1 MVAVALNNSSITAL
15 TDTHLR
21 HHAWSSHRWFRFW
34 SDCALSEADSASGRG
49 KGRRCMLTRTCVQA
63 DLLGRKMVIFL
74 ADVIFIVGARQSYRI
89 LV

>member
-1 MVAVALNNSSITAL
+1 
-15 TDTHLR
+15 
-21 HHAWSSHRWFRFW
+21 
-34 SDCALSEADSASGRG
+34 
-49 KGRRCMLTRTCVQA
+49 MLTRTCVQA